1 MNNYLIPNL
10 VKACEI
16 LSVLVERPE
25 GISAAEVEELFQIPR
40 TTAFRILKTLCSQ
53 KMAEKR
59 GSLFFSGTTLTKIG
73 LESLQS
79 SQVRPLS
86 IPFLSKL
93 AVDTGCTSHLAI
105 PSGWQSL
112 ILEVHDSPHPV
123 RVASRSGSTVP
134 LYCSSTGKIF
144 LAYRY
149 EQELEDYFSS
159 TSLEKHTDNTVVT
172 LPEMRK
178 EVEQIK
184 SNGFAIDNH
193 EFHTDVWCLAAPIR
207 DSQGQ
212 VVAAMGVTG
221 PAAQSDRQKKADI
234 CTYVKKAA
242 GELSAV
248 LGFDV

>member
-16 LSVLVERPE
+16 LSVLVERPK

-93 AVDTGCTSHLAI
+93 AVETGSTSHLAI

-149 EQELEDYFSS
+149 EQELEDYFS
-159 TSLEKHTDNTVVT
+159 TASLEKHTENTIVT
-172 LPEMRK
+172 FSEMQK
-178 EVEQIK
+178 EVKQIK
-184 SNGFAIDNH
+184 HYGCAVDNR
-193 EFHTDVWCLAAPIR
+193 EFHEDVWCLAAPVK
-207 DSQGQ
+207 DSGGQ
-212 VVAAMGVTG
+212 VVAAIGVTG
-221 PAAQSDRQKKADI
+221 PSSQSDRQKKADI
-234 CTYVKKAA
+234 CTYVKEAA
-242 GELSAV
+242 EELSAV